1 MVQTILRLNDVARVT
16 GLSRSSI
23 YTKVEKGDLPKPIR
37 ISPRAVGWLENEI
50 ADWQKAR
57 IAARDEVA
65 A

>member
-23 YTKVEKGDLPKPIR
+23 YTKVENGDLPKPIR
-37 ISPRAVGWLENEI
+37 ISPRAIGWLESEI
-50 ADWQKAR
+50 AEWQKAR
-57 IAARDEVA
+57 IAARDKVA